1 MIRCLSDYLATL
13 LNGVAVS
20 SLFAKPPVVLFRPS
34 ITQCSD
40 CGTHSTLKVQKTR
53 TRSISTLHVGRFLA
67 REVFLTCKSCG
78 HTERSEELCTLVPPG
93 ANFGYD
99 VMVYAGKALFLR
111 HRNEEEVVA
120 ELARQNVQI
129 SPREVSLLGM
139 RFVVHL
145 ALAHQRR
152 APDITKDMQI
162 RGGYICHLDA
172 TCEGGDPFL
181 MSSIDSLSEIVL
193 GNVKLPAEDEKHIV
207 PFLRRIKEAYGI
219 PLALVHDMGKG
230 ILKAVAT
237 VFPNVPDFI
246 CHFHFLRDIGKDF
259 LGTEYDTIRKR
270 LSKHGISAKLRYRA
284 KQLKTEL
291 DRRPELIKVL
301 QSGIE
306 NAQLPAEAE
315 ARQFMPVLNV
325 YALIQWTLRGKSEGH
340 GYGFPF
346 DHPHLTF
353 AKRIHRLHSEVKKL
367 KTIQLRGER
376 KDNKPYF
383 KVYLDLEK
391 IIKDRTLWKTV
402 SEIEEKIT
410 VFEKLRQAM
419 RIAPISGR
427 NGLNDEGH
435 KDNIRTIE
443 KRVKTFR
450 AWLTRRR
457 DYPQNPAAQKM
468 IAQIDKY
475 WEKLF
480 ADPITVETPA
490 GPILIQPHRTNN
502 ILEQFFRSLKRS
514 NRRRTGNA
522 SSSRMLH
529 TILADTPLVRN
540 LENPSYTRILLN
552 GKASLEEVFAE
563 VDIDTFRNAFRKAQ
577 DVPEK
582 IPAKLKPLIAMP
594 DFPEKLVSIVQKAA
608 A

>member
-1 MIRCLSDYLATL
+1 M
-13 LNGVAVS
+13 AVS
-20 SLFAKPPVVLFRPS
+20 SLFSKPPLVAFRPL

-40 CGTHSTLKVQKTR
+40 CGHDLNVQKTR
-53 TRSISTLHVGRFLA
+53 SRSISTLHIGPFRA
-67 REVFLTCKSCG
+67 REVFLACKSCG
-78 HTERSEELCTLVPPG
+78 HTERCEELCALVPPG

-120 ELARQNVQI
+120 ELARHSIQI

-152 APDITKDMQI
+152 GPDITEDMQI

-172 TCEGGDPFL
+172 TCEGGDPLL

-193 GNVKLPAEDEKHIV
+193 GNVKLPAENEQHIM
-207 PFLRRIKEAYGI
+207 PFLRRIKQAYGI

-237 VFPNVPDFI
+237 VFPEVPDFI

-270 LSKHGISAKLRYRA
+270 LGKHGISAKLRYRA
-284 KQLKTEL
+284 KQLKADL
-291 DRRPELIKVL
+291 DRHPELIEVL
-301 QSGIE
+301 QRGLE
-306 NAQLPAEAE
+306 NAWLPAE

-325 YALIQWTLRGKSEGH
+325 YALIQWTLKGKSEGH

-346 DHPHLTF
+346 DRPHLAF
-353 AKRIHRLHSEVKKL
+353 AKRIHHLHGELEKL
-367 KTIQLRGER
+367 KTIKLRGVR

-402 SEIEEKIT
+402 AEIEERIT
-410 VFEKLRQAM
+410 VFEKLRKAM
-419 RIAPISGR
+419 RIAGTSGR
-427 NGLNDEGH
+427 HGLNDEGQTG
-435 KDNIRTIE
+435 NIRTIE

-450 AWLTRRR
+450 DWLTRRK
-457 DYPQNPAAQKM
+457 DYPRNPAAEKM

-475 WEKLF
+475 WKKLF
-480 ADPITVETPA
+480 ADPITVDTPT
-490 GPILIQPHRTNN
+490 GPIRIQPQRTNN
-502 ILEQFFRSLKRS
+502 ILEQFFRSLKRA

-522 SSSRMLH
+522 SSSRMLR
-529 TILADTPLVRN
+529 TILAETPLVRN
-540 LENPSYTRILLN
+540 LENPSYMRILLR

-563 VDIDTFRNAFRKAQ
+563 VDIDTFRDAFREAQ

-582 IPAKLKPLIAMP
+582 IPSKLKPLIAMP
-594 DFPEKLVSIVQKAA
+594 DFPEKLLSMAEKAA